1 MADFESP
8 TSDGHFVT
16 QLLDKVRVG
25 EAGARDELVDAVYQT
40 LRHIAEHQKRYVGSQ
55 TLDAEALV
63 GEAYFKV
70 LGQENV
76 DFENRRHLY
85 GAFSRAMREILI
97 DAARRRN
104 ALKRGGSAGRVT
116 IDEVRDAD
124 TDQENEHGLGVLE
137 VHETLAKLE
146 AGSIPSSKIHV
157 DDGYVGEGYGIPAE
171 STLEAISL
179 AAEYEGILLDPV
191 YSAKGMAGL
200 IGLARQGFFKPSDN
214 VLFLHT
220 GGSAALFAYE
230 QALLD
235 YKQ

>member
-25 EAGARDELVDAVYQT
+25 ESGARDKLVDAVYQT

-104 ALKRGGSAGRVT
+104 AIKRGGDRGRVPLDDIQVAGDAPISDVVALDKLIT
-116 IDEVRDAD
+116 KLENSDPRAAEVVRFRFFLGMAEP
-124 TDQENEHGLGVLE
+124 QIAEVLGVTTRT
-137 VHETLAKLE
+137 VQRDWKYAKAFMRRELGGGE
-146 AGSIPSSKIHV
+146 A
-157 DDGYVGEGYGIPAE
+157 E
-171 STLEAISL
+171 
-179 AAEYEGILLDPV
+179 
-191 YSAKGMAGL
+191 
-200 IGLARQGFFKPSDN
+200 
-214 VLFLHT
+214 
-220 GGSAALFAYE
+220 
-230 QALLD
+230 
-235 YKQ
+235 

>member
-1 MADFESP
+1 MGMADFESP

-25 EAGARDELVDAVYQT
+25 ESGARDKLVDAVYQT

-104 ALKRGGSAGRVT
+104 ALKRGGDRERVPLDDIQVAGDAPISDVVALDKLITKLENSDPRSA
-116 IDEVRDAD
+116 EVVRFRFFLGMAEP
-124 TDQENEHGLGVLE
+124 QIAEVLGVTTRT
-137 VHETLAKLE
+137 VQRDWKYAKAFMRREL
-146 AGSIPSSKIHV
+146 GGG
-157 DDGYVGEGYGIPAE
+157 DAE
-171 STLEAISL
+171 
-179 AAEYEGILLDPV
+179 
-191 YSAKGMAGL
+191 
-200 IGLARQGFFKPSDN
+200 
-214 VLFLHT
+214 
-220 GGSAALFAYE
+220 
-230 QALLD
+230 
-235 YKQ
+235 

>member
-104 ALKRGGSAGRVT
+104 ALKRGGDRQRVPLDDIQVAGDAPITDVVALDKLVT
-116 IDEVRDAD
+116 KLESTDARCAEVVRFRFFLGMAEP
-124 TDQENEHGLGVLE
+124 QIAEVLGVT
-137 VHETLAKLE
+137 VRTVQRDWKYAKAFMRREL
-146 AGSIPSSKIHV
+146 
-157 DDGYVGEGYGIPAE
+157 
-171 STLEAISL
+171 
-179 AAEYEGILLDPV
+179 
-191 YSAKGMAGL
+191 
-200 IGLARQGFFKPSDN
+200 N
-214 VLFLHT
+214 
-220 GGSAALFAYE
+220 GGDSE
-230 QALLD
+230 
-235 YKQ
+235 

>member
-97 DAARRRN
+97 DASRRRN
-104 ALKRGGSAGRVT
+104 ARKRGGDKQRIPLDDIQVAGDAPISDVVALDKLVT
-116 IDEVRDAD
+116 KLENTDARCAEVVRFRFFLGMAEP
-124 TDQENEHGLGVLE
+124 QIAEVLGVT
-137 VHETLAKLE
+137 VRTVQRDWKYAKAFMRREL
-146 AGSIPSSKIHV
+146 S
-157 DDGYVGEGYGIPAE
+157 
-171 STLEAISL
+171 
-179 AAEYEGILLDPV
+179 
-191 YSAKGMAGL
+191 
-200 IGLARQGFFKPSDN
+200 
-214 VLFLHT
+214 
-220 GGSAALFAYE
+220 GGDTE
-230 QALLD
+230 
-235 YKQ
+235 